1 MKFLNRIKSEIL
13 MPLGIG
19 VAVVSVL
26 VIGIL
31 GIFLLSRASD
41 HYRSH
46 IEAIDLARQTQLEL
60 DKQYHSWKKIM
71 LEGDDFSVY
80 KSQYHEYSYHLVHVN
95 DMLFNLKLM
104 LLEKPIVKEITE
116 LCDLHASLS
125 EEYSNVILTLK
136 DSNFQERHQSIH
148 IFREKEIR
156 LLDTMNR
163 IVERIRDESSREIRD
178 LVEFYLRLIAFS
190 IAILATS
197 AIVMGIFIGR
207 FIIRSQKYLE
217 RKIARRTRD
226 IQNANRLLAQ
236 SEKRYRRL
244 IEGTGDIIF
253 TLNSDL
259 IIDGANSAVKKFF
272 GIKPEDLIGRNL
284 TDLLYEGSDGRGM
297 SKQIII
303 EKINDFIMEKTP
315 VNFIADFKSP
325 LILEPKTLNVQFE
338 YIGGEDTVEILGKG
352 TPVMDTHLTKFMVYE
367 RLCLYCDNYLGD
379 AEEISFR
386 LTGLLS
392 KYLDANELI
401 LVRIG
406 IREMII
412 NAIEHGNLEI
422 SYQEKTRALEENNY
436 FELLSKRRTNARYLN
451 RKVRIDSIISAD
463 RAVFRITDD
472 GNGFDAQAYLNVNE
486 SEAMHIGSHGRGILM
501 TKQVFD
507 EIRYNKKGN
516 QVLLIRYLKKNKI
529 HDNSGKG
536 LSHCQP
542 VLPV

>member
-13 MPLGIG
+13 MPAGVG
-19 VAVVSVL
+19 VAVLSVL

-31 GIFLLSRASD
+31 GIFLLSRASE

-71 LEGDDFSVY
+71 LEGDDFLVY

-95 DMLFNLKLM
+95 NLLFNLKLM
-104 LLEKPIVKEITE
+104 LLEKPISKEISE
-116 LCDLHASLS
+116 LCDLHFSLS
-125 EEYSNVILTLK
+125 KEYTQVLLTLEK
-136 DSNFQERHQSIH
+136 ASFLERQRSIH
-148 IFREKEIR
+148 IFQDKESK
-156 LLDTMNR
+156 LLDKMNQ
-163 IVERIRDESSREIRD
+163 IAERIRDESSQEIGD
-178 LVEFYLRLIAFS
+178 LIELYLRLIAIS
-190 IAILATS
+190 IAILAIT
-197 AIVMGIFIGR
+197 AILMGIFIGR

-226 IQNANRLLAQ
+226 IQNANLLLAQ

-253 TLNSDL
+253 TLNKDL
-259 IIDGANSAVKKFF
+259 IIASANPAIKKFF
-272 GIKPEDLIGRNL
+272 GFKPENLIGCNFA
-284 TDLLYEGSDGRGM
+284 DLLYDGSDGRGM
-297 SKQIII
+297 SKKIIL
-303 EKINDFIMEKTP
+303 EKINDFVHEKTP

-325 LILEPKTLNVQFE
+325 LILEPKTLHVQLE
-338 YIGGEDTVEILGKG
+338 HIGDEDAVEILGKG
-352 TPVMDTHLTKFMVYE
+352 TPIMDTHLTKFMVYE

-386 LTGLLS
+386 LTSLLTR
-392 KYLDANELI
+392 YLDTNELI
-401 LVRIG
+401 LIRIG
-406 IREMII
+406 LREIII

-422 SYQEKTRALEENNY
+422 TYEEKTRALEENNY

-463 RAVFRITDD
+463 RAVFRITDE
-472 GNGFDAQAYLNVNE
+472 GNGFDAQAYLNANE
-486 SEAMHIGSHGRGILM
+486 PEATHIGSHGRGILM

-516 QVLLIRYLKKNKI
+516 QVLLIRYLKKNKVQET
-529 HDNSGKG
+529 SGKG